1 MILGNSWGKIEN
13 KLLTKTDQTNPT
25 KIRSLISCPYYSK
38 PHLFFDMPPFVKGL
52 VRIWK
57 QIWKRWQCFRFKLYD
72 LIRSRPVRLIRRSRV
87 LHYWPRCGIKIEST
101 GHDWV
106 QQTHGIVYHIVFSSE
121 LKAVHL
127 FMHREGRKYVV
138 APRVADGDTRGF
150 ILVYYVLF
158 VVDHRTFSRY
168 EFHLEAIFSK
178 TSKGREKRLLD
189 ADVDHSTSASD
200 AGTTILFHI
209 QTQWSKYKIFY

>member
-1 MILGNSWGKIEN
+1 M
-13 KLLTKTDQTNPT
+13 
-25 KIRSLISCPYYSK
+25 
-38 PHLFFDMPPFVKGL
+38 
-52 VRIWK
+52 
-57 QIWKRWQCFRFKLYD
+57 
-72 LIRSRPVRLIRRSRV
+72 RLIRRSRV

-189 ADVDHSTSASD
+189 GDVDRSTFS
-200 AGTTILFHI
+200 FRRWYYHI
-209 QTQWSKYKIFY
+209 ISYPNTMEYI